1 MNDIQSQLEQIKTE
15 DYQQDQTRLCTM
27 IAFLIGVDW
36 QKCRFYYEND
46 TALHEEL
53 QANKECVIIRS
64 FCRIRTNL
72 ILNFSETENEMRYNL
87 TNIDRQERFREDVR
101 TLSKNGVDIIK
112 VNYHVNQ
119 YLADLN
125 KLIAQRI
132 NNVKSIFPDWIR
144 WDYIRPLFIMPKG
157 QNEKDII
164 NESKYFIA
172 NKSFYPYQMY
182 INWIPVEEGNILIN
196 DKKFVKV
203 LYSQHGDVF
212 TDMTKVKDASETVK
226 KNIYEFIDDSK
237 TIQLVVDCENS
248 DPFKLAS
255 VLKQLDKTEIHK
267 IQKIVL
273 YDDIHTTNAWRYLK
287 AVTGI
292 PVEHIVVERIKYDK
306 SLVDIKI
313 AMGISKAFYQD
324 KVTAFILLSSDS
336 DFWGVI
342 SSLPDADF
350 LVMVEEGKCGP
361 DIQTTLENDG
371 TYYCFMDDFCT
382 GNIKSFKNAMFV
394 SALKEEVEGLI
405 SLDTKELCDGIIRNL
420 RMEISPTERINY
432 YNKYIRRMRLD
443 IDDKGIMKSKVQ
455 EE

>member
-1 MNDIQSQLEQIKTE
+1 M
-15 DYQQDQTRLCTM
+15 
-27 IAFLIGVDW
+27 
-36 QKCRFYYEND
+36 
-46 TALHEEL
+46 
-53 QANKECVIIRS
+53 
-64 FCRIRTNL
+64 
-72 ILNFSETENEMRYNL
+72 
-87 TNIDRQERFREDVR
+87 
-101 TLSKNGVDIIK
+101 
-112 VNYHVNQ
+112 NYHVNQ

-443 IDDKGIMKSKVQ
+443 IDDKGIMKIKVQ

>member
-87 TNIDRQERFREDVR
+87 TNIDRQERFREDVK

-350 LVMVEEGKCGP
+350 LVMVEEGKG
-361 DIQTTLENDG
+361 
-371 TYYCFMDDFCT
+371 
-382 GNIKSFKNAMFV
+382 K
-394 SALKEEVEGLI
+394 
-405 SLDTKELCDGIIRNL
+405 
-420 RMEISPTERINY
+420 
-432 YNKYIRRMRLD
+432 
-443 IDDKGIMKSKVQ
+443 KVRQ
-455 EE
+455 